1 MYKRQILEQ
10 VYEKKGE
17 TGKFDTPGENRE
29 QELDDILKSLGMGER
44 PSGPAVQFV
53 PDVDRVLA
61 PKPKKKERQPR
72 QTQPSGRPAAESA
85 RQKAPQRTEGAPAQ
99 EPVRQRAP
107 QRAESAPAQEPVR
120 QRAPQR
126 TEGAPA
132 QETRKTP
139 ENTARCV

>member
-1 MYKRQILEQ
+1 MSDAKRPAVSDAELDAILEQ

-72 QTQPSGRPAAESA
+72 TESA
-85 RQKAPQRTEGAPAQ
+85 PVQ
-99 EPVRQRAP
+99 EPARQRAP
-107 QRAESAPAQEPVR
+107 QRAESAPAQEPAR
-120 QRAPQR
+120 QRAP
-126 TEGAPA
+126 
-132 QETRKTP
+132 
-139 ENTARCV
+139 RCV

>member
-1 MYKRQILEQ
+1 MSDAKRPAVSDAELDAILEQ

-29 QELDDILKSLGMGER
+29 QELDDILKSLGMGDR

-72 QTQPSGRPAAESA
+72 AAQPSVPS
-85 RQKAPQRTEGAPAQ
+85 AQ
-99 EPVRQRAP
+99 ED
-107 QRAESAPAQEPVR
+107 
-120 QRAPQR
+120 
-126 TEGAPA
+126 
-132 QETRKTP
+132 RKS
-139 ENTARCV
+139 VV